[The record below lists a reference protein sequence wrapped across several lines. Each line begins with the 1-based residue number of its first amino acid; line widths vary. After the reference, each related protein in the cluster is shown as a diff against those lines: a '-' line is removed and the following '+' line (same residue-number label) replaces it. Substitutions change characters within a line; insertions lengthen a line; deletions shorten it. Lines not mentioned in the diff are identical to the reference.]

1 MHNLPITAVILSEVE
16 GPAVAF
22 AVAVAFLAVIP
33 EGDLLLSVP
42 FSCPFILLATLT
54 LSLLKGSEG
63 DFSAPPHS

>member
-1 MHNLPITAVILSEVE
+1 VSSAAEKSAVTPLMRNLPITAVILSEVE

-42 FSCPFILLATLT
+42 FSCPFILLVTLT
-54 LSLLKGSEG
+54 PE
-63 DFSAPPHS
+63 PY